1 MPPIHALKSTID
13 VDAVIQGIGAW
24 VAIETP
30 SRDAAAV
37 NRLMDLIAAEAE
49 RDGLTV
55 ARTAGRDGFGDHL
68 KLETRPNDNGP
79 RLLVLT
85 HVDTVHPVGTLAA
98 LPFRRDGDRVSGP
111 GVYDMKGGAYLAM
124 EALRALGRVGAA
136 PALPVTI
143 LVMADEEAG
152 TPTGRDLIAAEAPRA
167 AAALV
172 VEPAREGGKIVTA
185 RKGAARYRLKATG
198 KPAHSGS
205 RHQDGASAIREI
217 AAKIVGLEAMTDYG
231 AGLIVNAGVVQA
243 GTAVNVIPQHAEV
256 EIDIRMT
263 DLASAD
269 AVHARLTSLTAEI
282 PGVTLEVTGG
292 LNRPPMERTD
302 AVSGLFLQAQA
313 LAQAIG
319 FDLETV
325 PRTGGG
331 SDGNFT
337 AAMGVP
343 TLDGLGVDGAGAH
356 TLDEHML
363 VSSIV
368 PRTTLLAALY
378 ATIGQEARP

>member
-24 VAIETP
+24 LAIETP

-37 NRLMDLIAAEAE
+37 NSLMDLIAAEAE

-231 AGLIVNAGVVQA
+231 AGLTVNAGVVQA